1 LNNPY
6 KVLQVDP
13 SAEQEVIEAAFRRLA
28 RKYHPDVNPAPEA
41 AARMREL
48 LSAYEVLKDP
58 VQRAMLDRQRGGGG
72 SWLRWRERYVADP
85 PSPPPPPPSPSP
97 SATASAT
104 KASGRATAEQAAGAQ
119 SAQGPWQD
127 RPLCSRHTGRPAVSS
142 CRVCGSSL
150 CSWCASLFQPAG
162 CARCVWRLAR
172 RAQRRAL
179 VGMVVFAIAF
189 VLVLDLT
196 VVQAGV
202 RFVFG
207 LLLAY
212 LVAATALGIAVMVGR
227 MWRSG
232 WQDEPRDWGFGVTF
246 LVWTGILL
254 GWVGA
259 PVMLCKMALDLRRG
273 RQLAALAGN
282 VLQS

>member
-41 AARMREL
+41 AARMRDL

-58 VQRAMLDRQRGGGG
+58 AQRAALDRQRSGGTWLRSGG
-72 SWLRWRERYVADP
+72 TWLRWRERYVPDP
-85 PSPPPPPPSPSP
+85 PPPPPPPPPSPAP
-97 SATASAT
+97 
-104 KASGRATAEQAAGAQ
+104 GRVDGQPRGG
-119 SAQGPWQD
+119 AQGPWQE
-127 RPLCSRHTGRPAVSS
+127 RPLCSRHTGRPAVSE

-179 VGMVVFAIAF
+179 VGIVVFAVAF
-189 VLVLDLT
+189 VLVLDLA
-196 VVQAGV
+196 VAQARV
-202 RFVFG
+202 RLIFG
-207 LLLAY
+207 LLVAY

-246 LVWTGILL
+246 LVWAGILI

-259 PVMLCKMALDLRRG
+259 PVLLVKMAKDLRRG

>member
-1 LNNPY
+1 VNNPY

-58 VQRAMLDRQRGGGG
+58 VQRAALDRRRGGGG
-72 SWLRWRERYVADP
+72 PWLRWRERYVADP
-85 PSPPPPPPSPSP
+85 PPPPPPPSPSP
-97 SATASAT
+97 AASASAT
-104 KASGRATAEQAAGAQ
+104 RAPGRATAEPATE
-119 SAQGPWQD
+119 SQGPWQD
-127 RPLCSRHTGRPAVSS
+127 RPLCSRHVGRPAVSS
-142 CRVCGSSL
+142 CGVCGSSL

-189 VLVLDLT
+189 VLALDLT

-202 RFVFG
+202 GFVLG

-232 WQDEPRDWGFGVTF
+232 WQDEPQDWGFGVTF
-246 LVWTGILL
+246 LVWAGILL

-259 PVMLCKMALDLRRG
+259 PVMLGKMALDLRRG